1 MRHNIY
7 AVLSM
12 RIIPI
17 LLLVLMSVTGMAQ
30 TEEPVVMKDPKNG
43 RIVLKGPLT
52 YTSLTRESSFD
63 WLQSGQQAYRP
74 NARKIKILKD
84 RLTPE
89 KYQLVVFMG
98 TWCADTHE
106 LLPQFFKVLQQT
118 TYPAEKVVMYGVERD
133 KTTRS
138 ADVRKYNVVSLP
150 TFIVLDQAGNEKGR
164 ITESVNKSIE
174 SDLVHIIN

>member
-1 MRHNIY
+1 MR
-7 AVLSM
+7 SF
-12 RIIPI
+12 RI
-17 LLLVLMSVTGMAQ
+17 LLLILMSATAMAQ
-30 TEEPVVMKDPKNG
+30 TDEPVVMKDPKNG

-63 WLQSGQQAYRP
+63 WLQSGMGSYSGKP
-74 NARKIKILKD
+74 RKIKILKEQLAAD
-84 RLTPE
+84 
-89 KYQLVVFMG
+89 KYQLVVFLG

-106 LLPQFFKVLQQT
+106 LLPRFFKVLQQIN
-118 TYPAEKVVMYGVERD
+118 YPLDKVVLYGVERD

-138 ADVRKYNVVSLP
+138 AEVKKYNVVSLP

-174 SDLVHIIN
+174 SDLVKIVDQ